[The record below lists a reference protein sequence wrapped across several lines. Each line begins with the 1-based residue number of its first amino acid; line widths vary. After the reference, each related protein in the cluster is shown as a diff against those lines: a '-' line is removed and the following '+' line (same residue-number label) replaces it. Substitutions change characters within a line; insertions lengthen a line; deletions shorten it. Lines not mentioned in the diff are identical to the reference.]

1 MSNAILE
8 NMTDIV
14 EKLLNDE
21 SINFGQRINNRDTYI
36 HLAINGNSV
45 TPIHLLLLNH
55 HSIDINATNVFNEAP
70 LVKDVKFENKEQI
83 ELIMYHPKFNASL
96 SNLNYAFML
105 SVKSKE
111 IFMMLIKS
119 DSLDDNYLYM
129 Y

>member
-1 MSNAILE
+1 MPAIV
-8 NMTDIV
+8 D
-14 EKLLNDE
+14 KLLNDE
-21 SINFGQRINNRDTYI
+21 SINVGQRINNRDTYI

-55 HSIDINATNVFNEAP
+55 HSIDINASKVFNEAP
-70 LVKDVKFENKEQI
+70 LVKAVKFENEELI
-83 ELIMYHPKFNASL
+83 ELILNHPKFNASL